1 MMCYDGRMTIAA
13 GIYTDDV
20 PRKPEPKPERKTV
33 EEAAAEIGVS
43 PGTVWRYLEKGWLKR
58 YYSRVGRLKTVVD
71 MRELREL
78 RENPPSEPAN

>member
-1 MMCYDGRMTIAA
+1 MWYYARMSIAA
-13 GIYTDDV
+13 GIYTVDV
-20 PRKPEPKPERKTV
+20 PPKPERKTV

-43 PGTVWRYLEKGWLKR
+43 AATIWRYLERGWLKR
-58 YYSRVGRLKTVVD
+58 YYSRIGRLKTMVD